1 MSFFGQRNSGIFGTR
16 TSRRGSVARN
26 FKVTRRFESAPRI
39 VTRTVVARVSDCE
52 SGNRKK
58 AKVTITHHPS
68 PGVAAMPGEDE
79 DWLHELSIDMYP
91 EDGCLHVYGVG
102 EDSVREYGIECL
114 KKSSQTRTQPEGRR
128 RAPG

>member
-1 MSFFGQRNSGIFGTR
+1 
-16 TSRRGSVARN
+16 
-26 FKVTRRFESAPRI
+26 
-39 VTRTVVARVSDCE
+39 VSDCE

-58 AKVTITHHPS
+58 AKVTITHHLAS
-68 PGVAAMPGEDE
+68 PMLGEDE

-102 EDSVREYGIECL
+102 EDRVREYGIECL
-114 KKSSQTRTQPEGRR
+114 KKSSQRRTQPEGRR